1 MSYVAGQVGSAG
13 TIATD
18 RRVVVETFEDALGD
32 PRLVVHSPFGGRV
45 NGPWGIALAH
55 AIRERL
61 GVEPQLITGDDGIL
75 LRFGST
81 AESDPGDGTRLR
93 GAARTRVGAGCNA
106 GRRAVR
112 PWGRPCRRRWP
123 AWWRS

>member
-1 MSYVAGQVGSAG
+1 M
-13 TIATD
+13 
-18 RRVVVETFEDALGD
+18 ETFEDALGD

-61 GVEPQLITGDDGIL
+61 GVEPQVITGDDGIL

-81 AESDPGDGTRLR
+81 AESDPGDGTSDGTGDGTSTGR
-93 GAARTRVGAGCNA
+93 GQDESQGRAQRRMARHPA
-106 GRRAVR
+106 R